1 MFQARIKNPYPLFIF
16 ANIINNAVI
25 DYLHQRAGNFV
36 LKDKI
41 IEYYH
46 QGNGWG
52 DLEIVKELHL
62 QFLESAENNR
72 TDKWKNSF
80 SEWHLHN
87 YERVSINSFIYFG
100 STISTVNIQGFD
112 EEQLFASDFPHYY
125 SRKNVVLG
133 DAICVHEAF

>member
-62 QFLESAENNR
+62 QFLESAENR
-72 TDKWKNSF
+72 TVSQSGIFTITSECLSILSFTLVALFLRSIFKALTKNSC
-80 SEWHLHN
+80 SLPISH
-87 YERVSINSFIYFG
+87 
-100 STISTVNIQGFD
+100 TIIPGKMLCWETLSVFMKHFKT
-112 EEQLFASDFPHYY
+112 SDNF
-125 SRKNVVLG
+125 
-133 DAICVHEAF
+133 